1 MQSRRV
7 FLGSTAALG
16 LVGAATTVFE
26 ANAQGHR
33 HATDPLVT
41 ELRRQMI
48 ASVKGLKPG
57 RGGEPARRIAGI
69 LTLTTAAGVAA
80 DFDARLRAAVR
91 THGRDV
97 LLLQTPDPRKLE
109 AELKVYGVTE
119 PLLLKPVTLAERRRV
134 LDTVLAKG
142 MAPLLDAIGRRFD
155 TLSADLNRRMVLPIA
170 QTTPEDRCWEPCS
183 EIQAAEVMMMLACL
197 GAVFDFG
204 ISCFF
209 LTGMVIG
216 LRVGYSMRGCLC

>member
-1 MQSRRV
+1 MQSRRA

-16 LVGAATTVFE
+16 LVGAAGTALDVH
-26 ANAQGHR
+26 AQDHR
-33 HATDPLVT
+33 HATDAVVT

-57 RGGEPARRIAGI
+57 RGGEPARRISGILALTAAAGI
-69 LTLTTAAGVAA
+69 TA
-80 DFDARLRAAVR
+80 DFDTRLRAAVR
-91 THGRDV
+91 RHGRDG
-97 LLLQTPDPRKLE
+97 LLLQTPDPKKLE
-109 AELKVYGVTE
+109 AELKAYGITE

-134 LDTVLAKG
+134 LDTVLARG
-142 MAPLLDAIGRRFD
+142 IAPLLEAIGRRFD
-155 TLSADLNRRMVLPIA
+155 TLSVDLDRRMVLPV

-197 GAVFDFG
+197 GAAFDFG
-204 ISCFF
+204 MSCFF
-209 LTGMVIG
+209 LTGLVVG